1 MKTKVKLV
9 PVYMYFTTSTQPLM
23 KTDLEEIVPV
33 YMYFTTSTQPLM
45 KTDLE
50 EILALPWIM
59 SSYRNAQLTFSELIQ
74 EAWFR
79 KDSKYF
85 TTN

>member
-9 PVYMYFTTSTQPLM
+9 PVFMYFTTSTQPLM

-50 EILALPWIM
+50 EILALP
-59 SSYRNAQLTFSELIQ
+59 
-74 EAWFR
+74 
-79 KDSKYF
+79 
-85 TTN
+85 